1 MSISPEMLPIGLILR
16 GLRNQRRQL
25 ATPQIND
32 LIGCARTN
40 NRGAHA
46 ARVARI

>member
-1 MSISPEMLPIGLILR
+1 MLPNGLFLR
-16 GLRNQRRQL
+16 GLRKQRRQL

-40 NRGAHA
+40 NRDAHA
-46 ARVARI
+46 ARAARI